1 MTETYAGPTPA
12 DDILKDDGDSVSAQ
26 LDRQA
31 DAILL
36 EAEEAAF
43 APRPVHQAVR
53 EDAAAARDWGRER
66 AVRLRDAVETEPVK
80 ATLYA
85 LGLGVVIGLLI
96 GR

>member
-12 DDILKDDGDSVSAQ
+12 DEIDDDADSASAR

-31 DAILL
+31 DAILAQ
-36 EAEEAAF
+36 AETGAF
-43 APRPVHQAVR
+43 APRPLRDAVR
-53 EDAAAARDWGRER
+53 EDALSAREWGRER
-66 AVRLRDAVETEPVK
+66 ASRLRGAVETEPVK

-96 GR
+96 SR